1 MTCLRFLYIFGGSG
15 LSTVRHLWPGCLS
28 NALSRE
34 VFFRIKRFTDIFSAK
49 THQTCKKSKLNL
61 SVGKDAFDKL
71 NSCLMG
77 FGALH
82 LLLYSNH
89 SKIVMSATK
98 ISISKV
104 KTAMRHQSKITTFFN
119 DSEFSHQIPIGHH
132 WLNMLKDN
140 ASKKT
145 ACFT

>member
-61 SVGKDAFDKL
+61 SVGKDAFRQVEL
-71 NSCLMG
+71 LSYGIWGTAFTVVFQSLQNSNVCNENFNFKSRNG
-77 FGALH
+77 HAASEENYNFFQWFWIFS
-82 LLLYSNH
+82 SNPH
-89 SKIVMSATK
+89 RSPLTQHV
-98 ISISKV
+98 
-104 KTAMRHQSKITTFFN
+104 
-119 DSEFSHQIPIGHH
+119 EG
-132 WLNMLKDN
+132 
-140 ASKKT
+140 
-145 ACFT
+145 